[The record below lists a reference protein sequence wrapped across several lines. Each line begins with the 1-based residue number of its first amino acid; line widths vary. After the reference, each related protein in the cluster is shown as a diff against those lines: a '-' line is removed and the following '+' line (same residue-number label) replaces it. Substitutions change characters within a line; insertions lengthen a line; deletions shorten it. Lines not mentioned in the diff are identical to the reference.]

1 MLCNMMLSGHF
12 LVVFIYKKKKKVV
25 LMPCQSNRL
34 VYFCLLVCN
43 ILVHTTVL

>member
-1 MLCNMMLSGHF
+1 MQYDDGTLFGHVN
-12 LVVFIYKKKKKVV
+12 LQKKKKL
-25 LMPCQSNRL
+25 LMPCQSNRA